1 MTAPDPGIPHNC
13 NNCSQTVRHNA
24 EIWQFWQFWSK
35 LKSNCNLSRRWPP
48 SVWRWWWRPP
58 HYHTG
63 NVSSAPVGRRQNWDK
78 KYWWEVKY
86 LSSLPEKDFQCFPLF
101 QPDICYLYIT
111 PSPMRFP
118 MKQPIM
124 AMKPQKLHSGGGGG
138 DIIVSLKVWY
148 YQSGWHRETE
158 KYELRISSE
167 WRLQYS
173 AASASTAFSRWEL
186 PHWLRW
192 PPPPT

>member
-1 MTAPDPGIPHNC
+1 MTPICMEMMVETPPLPHWKCFFSSGRKTPKLRQEILVRSEVSFIP
-13 NNCSQTVRHNA
+13 SQ
-24 EIWQFWQFWSK
+24 
-35 LKSNCNLSRRWPP
+35 
-48 SVWRWWWRPP
+48 
-58 HYHTG
+58 
-63 NVSSAPVGRRQNWDK
+63 
-78 KYWWEVKY
+78 
-86 LSSLPEKDFQCFPLF
+86 KDFQCFPLF

-158 KYELRISSE
+158 NYELRISSE
-167 WRLQYS
+167 WRLRYS